1 MEPVINLNPSWK
13 LECVQLFLSPIC
25 LTMASMVQP
34 YSSSYDTI
42 FRGRSYCCWFLF
54 TVWKDRQKN
63 VGHSV
68 SLSILSAGH
77 QTMYNSFN
85 LSLLSFVFKFFLSL
99 FSFVKSS
106 QSDFKL
112 DTFYTYPYLIDFF
125 TKDKSFDIEPYRSWP
140 LTHLQGVIPVPCDSF
155 VHWQQNQVHS
165 IVISLIQYLQ
175 DIGQHSGIC

>member
-1 MEPVINLNPSWK
+1 MEPVINLNPSVK
-13 LECVQLFLSPIC
+13 LLFIQLFLSPIC

-68 SLSILSAGH
+68 SLDPLSRASNNVQCIIHSI
-77 QTMYNSFN
+77 
-85 LSLLSFVFKFFLSL
+85 SLFVFCFKFSLSLSL
-99 FSFVKSS
+99 FFVIQPS

-112 DTFYTYPYLIDFF
+112 DMFYTYPYLIGFF
-125 TKDKSFDIEPYRSWP
+125 Y
-140 LTHLQGVIPVPCDSF
+140 QGQI
-155 VHWQQNQVHS
+155 
-165 IVISLIQYLQ
+165 I
-175 DIGQHSGIC
+175 